1 MAASRIRNM
10 FLSSDATP
18 AYRGYRLQ
26 ILYTLFRILDQEDN
40 ANLVF
45 QPEGHEDLSIQDD
58 KGNLLEVIQVK
69 ARYSSNLTLSS
80 FKESF
85 FKRANSL
92 LSNEKNPQIFI
103 ASFGEIGSNFLQ
115 ALQNDGKERDGEAK
129 KLYDKYEF
137 IQSIDEAKRILGNI
151 NPIML
156 NEAELKKQICY
167 CLKDILT
174 GIDPKNAF
182 YSLTSWLY
190 ICSERRYTITQ
201 NDIRKKIENIGK
213 FLAEAAAHHEEWFKT
228 IVPIKDDDI
237 EAEETD
243 RLSEEFY
250 RGISARYDHIL
261 AGIDVS
267 RPEKIQEIK
276 TKFEE
281 NRVVIIHG
289 ASGQGKTTLA
299 YRYLHDHFPN
309 MWRFKV
315 ELIENRKH
323 ALSISRAF
331 IGHVDA
337 IGIPIAIYLDVSAK
351 DGDWPELIK
360 QLSIHKNIRILVTI
374 REEDYNR
381 ASISDHETQF
391 KDIDLTFDR
400 SEAQAIY
407 QSLAERR
414 TPTEFLSF
422 DEAWDK
428 FGGEGPLMEFVH
440 LVTQGESLRKR
451 LKQQVSRIEDE
462 AREKGMKNNGEIEL
476 LILVSVASAFDAQLE
491 VRPLLDHLDLEAP
504 RRSLEL
510 FEKEYLLRLST
521 DGSLVGGLHPIRSE
535 ILADILT
542 DPVISPWSESARA
555 CLPLIY
561 ETDIESFLLHAFSRR
576 PEDVKP
582 LLDALNSYQ
591 PDQWA
596 AIGGI
601 TRALLW
607 LGISEYVEVNR
618 ELIQDAFEY
627 SGVGF
632 VSLLDSDISDAMP
645 DIATSYLNIFRDLDI
660 INEGN
665 HRQIES
671 FRSRQTDKTQV
682 FERAKTWL
690 SNRTQRPEIPQYD
703 AGWSG
708 IAETIFWLGHFSIS
722 WPLSEWLPDAE
733 LERPI
738 EELPLEILA
747 DLVLGLHY
755 GYGDL
760 FTTWLESSRSKLINR
775 FREETLTVNLQD
787 DENKVSASNHRLTRR
802 NTSILNS

>member
-1 MAASRIRNM
+1 
-10 FLSSDATP
+10 
-18 AYRGYRLQ
+18 
-26 ILYTLFRILDQEDN
+26 
-40 ANLVF
+40 
-45 QPEGHEDLSIQDD
+45 
-58 KGNLLEVIQVK
+58 
-69 ARYSSNLTLSS
+69 
-80 FKESF
+80 
-85 FKRANSL
+85 
-92 LSNEKNPQIFI
+92 
-103 ASFGEIGSNFLQ
+103 
-115 ALQNDGKERDGEAK
+115 
-129 KLYDKYEF
+129 
-137 IQSIDEAKRILGNI
+137 
-151 NPIML
+151 
-156 NEAELKKQICY
+156 
-167 CLKDILT
+167 
-174 GIDPKNAF
+174 
-182 YSLTSWLY
+182 
-190 ICSERRYTITQ
+190 
-201 NDIRKKIENIGK
+201 
-213 FLAEAAAHHEEWFKT
+213 
-228 IVPIKDDDI
+228 
-237 EAEETD
+237 
-243 RLSEEFY
+243 
-250 RGISARYDHIL
+250 
-261 AGIDVS
+261 
-267 RPEKIQEIK
+267 
-276 TKFEE
+276 
-281 NRVVIIHG
+281 
-289 ASGQGKTTLA
+289 
-299 YRYLHDHFPN
+299 
-309 MWRFKV
+309 
-315 ELIENRKH
+315 
-323 ALSISRAF
+323 
-331 IGHVDA
+331 
-337 IGIPIAIYLDVSAK
+337 
-351 DGDWPELIK
+351 
-360 QLSIHKNIRILVTI
+360 
-374 REEDYNR
+374 
-381 ASISDHETQF
+381 
-391 KDIDLTFDR
+391 
-400 SEAQAIY
+400 
-407 QSLAERR
+407 
-414 TPTEFLSF
+414 
-422 DEAWDK
+422 
-428 FGGEGPLMEFVH
+428 MEFVH
-440 LVTQGESLRKR
+440 LVTQGESLRKK

-476 LILVSVASAFDAQLE
+476 LRLVSVASAFDAQLE

-708 IAETIFWLGHFSIS
+708 ITETIFWLGHFSIS

-787 DENKVSASNHRLTRR
+787 DENKVNAHFIIDFEQLNDPKFGDQNTQASGNYPHDEAIRRIKLLRKLLPDLEAYACQGYGHRLWNEELPFDDTQKTGIPKSQLPPIWL
-802 NTSILNS
+802 TSINSTFRGLAEQPYRPKTWEEYAKSIFELRENVLSAMKQLESGLKAYFRKQKPDQLFGKLINAEEWNQYHQMLLKSPLVPYCALDEWGFIDEFDQHPIEEDVVIRGLTLQKDKPFLTSFREYTQNLLNFFGQSSHAMVLNSIRGKGLKDRSGMVKSEKKCNSKRS